1 MATSQNQ
8 GFIEQLREMRA
19 TRTQQLR
26 QGNQEAALL
35 NKQITALTN
44 LDRTMRAVLK
54 TQNISSNSLRDI
66 NTKQNNMIRQTDQMS
81 KSINNLSTS
90 ITRSIGNLASSAV
103 RGTGSAVGS
112 AGGAVVGA
120 ASSVSSAIVSG
131 LVKTLPF
138 AIAGV
143 IGKMF
148 VYDKMDESTK
158 KELGD
163 SFGGLMS
170 SIFGGL
176 DTSEFGKAIKPITK
190 EIGIVFGALGD
201 TLGSITDKLSGLV
214 KKLPAGVE
222 KVGNAVEKVGDVIK
236 NPPAEVRAIG
246 RMANDVA
253 NVVSGVVSGTSLPE
267 YETVKTGVATVGA
280 GAIAAGTV
288 AVGKNALGAPK
299 PGAPSPAAVSSS
311 PTNST
316 IYKPNQFAGWM
327 ETPANKEAAK
337 EITKKG
343 EKVTKVALV
352 GARLF
357 AKLSLAGGKYMAEL
371 AKLVYKTKFGG
382 FFGWAGILVQAGVW
396 WYVQSVLDEMAPEPM
411 GDGTLSKEEYY
422 ILTKQA
428 AETALVTGAASTVG
442 SSFGFGAG
450 MLLGGRTRSKKVA
463 AYASTGLS
471 FAGGVAGS
479 TFAEFL
485 LNSNRSLPE
494 SLTSESGVSNNNS
507 VLTTA
512 TSARDA
518 REARKERPGAAKPQG
533 AINPSPASSSSSNNG
548 FERFKGAIGRA
559 ETESEPDPYRARN
572 RAGSSASGKYQVI
585 KDTFE
590 RYSKIKGS
598 PVYGMTFEEF
608 QNSSPEIQ
616 EALMDYMLQDY
627 NRILTA
633 GKVPINEKTL
643 YLAHFLG
650 PETAVKVYNADP
662 YDPLSKYITKPGLYN
677 LMIKQNPGLVTVGTT
692 TFGIQQALGKRVS
705 SRMAGNRPST
715 STSTSSSF
723 AAADPSTATT
733 STSYADNY
741 ARRSKEAKDAE
752 KYEEGSDSFVGPML
766 AKNEKSKP
774 SALSAFASQFSIE
787 SFTSDFAAKTKELTD
802 VVDSMFAAQTQQA
815 PTIMADNSSVTN
827 VTNNSSGGGGGLSI
841 NQVISNHMSNMNW
854 QFNTMSGGAR
864 A

>member
-131 LVKTLPF
+131 LLKTLPF

-158 KELGD
+158 KELGE
-163 SFGGLMS
+163 SFSGLMS

-176 DTSEFGKAIKPITK
+176 DDTEFGKVVKPITK
-190 EIGIVFGALGD
+190 ELGIVFGALGD
-201 TLGSITDKLSGLV
+201 TISSLFGRIEDVFGKFSKIPTTFEEAGKNLEKSIERITGSLDKFAIKAEALGRTLNIF
-214 KKLPAGVE
+214 
-222 KVGNAVEKVGDVIK
+222 
-236 NPPAEVRAIG
+236 
-246 RMANDVA
+246 
-253 NVVSGVVSGTSLPE
+253 SGVPDISGSDVGTAVSVVGT
-267 YETVKTGVATVGA
+267 GAAAVGA
-280 GAIAAGTV
+280 KKIYDKAKA
-288 AVGKNALGAPK
+288 N
-299 PGAPSPAAVSSS
+299 SSS
-311 PTNST
+311 PV
-316 IYKPNQFAGWM
+316 
-327 ETPANKEAAK
+327 AATSSAVSASSATASNPSSMK
-337 EITKKG
+337 TAS
-343 EKVTKVALV
+343 VA
-352 GARLF
+352 
-357 AKLSLAGGKYMAEL
+357 KNM
-371 AKLVYKTKFGG
+371 
-382 FFGWAGILVQAGVW
+382 
-396 WYVQSVLDEMAPEPM
+396 
-411 GDGTLSKEEYY
+411 SKEEVELMKKAFEE
-422 ILTKQA
+422 IRSLGLKKDI
-428 AETALVTGAASTVG
+428 
-442 SSFGFGAG
+442 FGI
-450 MLLGGRTRSKKVA
+450 LGGRLIAHAKMA
-463 AYASTGLS
+463 A
-471 FAGGVAGS
+471 GV
-479 TFAEFL
+479 FAEFL
-485 LNSNRSLPE
+485 KLAYKFKLTSGLTLVSLGLQYFEYNFIANEIDILLENGYIDSKENAEYLKSYIRSESFARAGSSIVGGVLGLAAGLGAGPASVVVSPALGVAGAYAFGEAGADVARASYELLYPMPE
-494 SLTSESGVSNNNS
+494 SLKKTFDGGEVNVNKLYDNNKS
-507 VLTTA
+507 T
-512 TSARDA
+512 
-518 REARKERPGAAKPQG
+518 KPQG
-533 AINPSPASSSSSNNG
+533 AINPSPASSSSSNVG

-662 YDPLSKYITKPGLYN
+662 NDDLSKYITKPGLYDK
-677 LMIKQNPGLVTVGTT
+677 MIKQNPGLVKHGTT
-692 TFGIQQALGKRVS
+692 TGGIQLELGKRVS
-705 SRMAGNRPST
+705 SRMAAKGNSTASISST
-715 STSTSSSF
+715 SQANITETVPSAQPAINTSTPF
-723 AAADPSTATT
+723 P
-733 STSYADNY
+733 SYADNY
-741 ARRSKEAKDAE
+741 DRRSKESEANQNTTSNYFGGDKKSALV
-752 KYEEGSDSFVGPML
+752 DS
-766 AKNEKSKP
+766 EKSKP

-787 SFTSDFAAKTKELTD
+787 SFTSDFAARTKELTD

-827 VTNNSSGGGGGLSI
+827 VTNNSSGGGGGPSI

-854 QFNTMSGGAR
+854 QFNTLSGGAR